1 MSGVVI
7 VDSGCA
13 NVASVTFAL
22 ERLGISPEVSYDADA
37 IRAATHVVLPGV
49 GTAPSFMTRMR
60 ERALTDCLRGLRQ
73 PCLGICLG
81 MQAMF
86 EASDEGDTE
95 TLGIFPG
102 RIARIPARNGLTVPH
117 MGWNRLSPAATDHS
131 LLAGIEP
138 AAHVYFVHSYYA
150 EVSEQTLA
158 TTYHGV
164 DISAVVARDNFYGC
178 QFHPERSGRAG
189 GRLLRNFLGLS

>member
-1 MSGVVI
+1 MRVAI

-22 ERLGISPEVSYDADA
+22 ERLGASPEVTFERSV

-49 GTAPSFMTRMR
+49 GTATSFMTRMR
-60 ERALTDCLRGLRQ
+60 ERELTECLRSLRQ

-86 EASDEGDTE
+86 ERSEEGDTE

-102 RIARIPARNGLTVPH
+102 RIVRLPGGDGLTIPH
-117 MGWNRLSPAATDHS
+117 MGWNRLAFGVSAHP
-131 LLAGIEP
+131 LLEGIECG
-138 AAHVYFVHSYYA
+138 AHVYFVHSYYA
-150 EVSEQTLA
+150 VVSEPTIA
-158 TTYHGV
+158 TTRHGV
-164 DISAVVARDNFYGC
+164 PIRAIAARDNFYGC
-178 QFHPERSGRAG
+178 QFHPERSGHTGA
-189 GRLLRNFLGLS
+189 RLLRNFLSLS